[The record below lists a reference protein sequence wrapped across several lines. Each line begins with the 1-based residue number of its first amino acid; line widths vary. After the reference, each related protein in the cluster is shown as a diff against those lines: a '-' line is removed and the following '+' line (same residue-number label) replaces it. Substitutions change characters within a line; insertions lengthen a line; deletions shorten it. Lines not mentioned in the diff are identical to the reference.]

1 MNRMFENIIKVSNS
15 VTQNMQSQ
23 EGSFEDVDQFSI
35 GGEVLPCD
43 NMAQF
48 IIIRSEGKTI
58 FQQQQYKH
66 EKFSK

>member
-15 VTQNMQSQ
+15 VVQNMQSQ
-23 EGSFEDVDQFSI
+23 EGCFEDVDQFSI
-35 GGEVLPCD
+35 GGEVLLSG

-48 IIIRSEGKTI
+48 ITIKSGGETI

-66 EKFSK
+66 EKFSN